1 MVRTLVLYGTTDG
14 QTARVAEAVA
24 KTLGTSGVAV
34 DVIEAGTCRPQPQEY
49 DAVIVAA
56 SVHAGGYQRA
66 VKRWV
71 REHAEGL
78 RGKPTAFLSVSLGVL
93 QQDPKVQQNVA
104 AIVDRF
110 LRTTKWQPT
119 LVENVAGAL
128 RYTRYNIIKRWIMKE
143 IARKAGGETDT
154 SRDYEYTNWAD
165 LRGFAGRFA
174 RLLPL
179 DRKDLPSRSGIEL
192 PA

>member
-1 MVRTLVLYGTTDG
+1 MARILVLYGTTDG
-14 QTARVAEAVA
+14 QTAKVANAVA
-24 KTLGTSGVAV
+24 ATLETSGVAV
-34 DVIEAGTCRPQPQEY
+34 DVIEAGTRDPEPQEY
-49 DAVIVAA
+49 AGILVAA
-56 SVHAGGYQRA
+56 SVHSGGYQRA

-93 QQDPKVQQNVA
+93 QKDPKVQQNVA

-110 LRTTKWQPT
+110 LRSTNWQPT

-128 RYTRYNIIKRWIMKE
+128 RYTQYNIIKRWIMKE
-143 IARKAGGETDT
+143 IARRAGGDTDT
-154 SRDYEYTNWAD
+154 SRDYEYTNWAVV
-165 LRGFAGRFA
+165 RAFAGRFA

-179 DRKDLPSRSGIEL
+179 DRKDLPSRRGIERS
-192 PA
+192 A